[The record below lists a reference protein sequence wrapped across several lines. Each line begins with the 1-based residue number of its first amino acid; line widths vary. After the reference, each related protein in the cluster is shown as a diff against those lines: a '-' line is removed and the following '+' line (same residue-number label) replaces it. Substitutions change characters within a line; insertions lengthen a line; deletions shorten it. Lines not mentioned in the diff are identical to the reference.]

1 MTRLRPARSRG
12 DPISTS
18 AFRPPGRRF
27 APRPLHFASAR
38 WNARRGRA
46 RLASIARPRRPRTM
60 SLVATLG
67 SSLPMVLVFFG
78 TLLFSLATAVI
89 ALLADY

>member
-1 MTRLRPARSRG
+1 
-12 DPISTS
+12 
-18 AFRPPGRRF
+18 
-27 APRPLHFASAR
+27 
-38 WNARRGRA
+38 
-46 RLASIARPRRPRTM
+46 M

-67 SSLPMVLVFFG
+67 SSLPLVLVFFG